1 MHTLFISSGQ
11 QIHNCQKWNR
21 VFSVYV
27 LASGPHWPSC
37 NLKRIVA
44 VKHFFIHIHIN
55 NNKNFNINGIAQN
68 TMHLEST
75 ILRCCFKWHVLLSA
89 FCVSLGLKSLQL
101 WISKTYSE
109 KASSS
114 AGIRLVDNYIPWR
127 QSKYCQRQN
136 GPKRWVLKGKH
147 LRNETTFLLGSAQI
161 SPPPAAFWATASRF
175 SRPVN
180 VLFFFAMF

>member
-68 TMHLEST
+68 TMHLESM
-75 ILRCCFKWHVLLSA
+75 ILRCRFKWHVLLSA
-89 FCVSLGLKSLQL
+89 FCVSFGLKSLQL

-109 KASSS
+109 KASSSS

-161 SPPPAAFWATASRF
+161 SPPPPPLQRF
-175 SRPVN
+175 GQLLHV
-180 VLFFFAMF
+180 FHDQ

>member
-1 MHTLFISSGQ
+1 MNISRKNIFRSSNTKTMHTLFISSGQ

-75 ILRCCFKWHVLLSA
+75 ILRCRFKWHVLFSA
-89 FCVSLGLKSLQL
+89 FCVFFWFEKSATFNFKNLFRE
-101 WISKTYSE
+101 S
-109 KASSS
+109 
-114 AGIRLVDNYIPWR
+114 
-127 QSKYCQRQN
+127 
-136 GPKRWVLKGKH
+136 
-147 LRNETTFLLGSAQI
+147 FLLISWHKIGRQLYSLETKQILSKAERTQALSA
-161 SPPPAAFWATASRF
+161 
-175 SRPVN
+175 
-180 VLFFFAMF
+180 